1 MGVDVF
7 DVLLVFVFQFLIAID
22 SWLLYR
28 LERNDQR
35 SRLCRNDQCL
45 LYNKDLADAIV
56 VEDAEDAEDGIA
68 DYAWLWMSSLM
79 VVLHPTDMI
88 GWEPAENAQIGSSR
102 LFVRLLEQHGKRL
115 HGWLSWQVQI
125 RQLSGRAEH
134 GCKRAAL

>member
-68 DYAWLWMSSLM
+68 DYAWLYRDEL
-79 VVLHPTDMI
+79 VD
-88 GWEPAENAQIGSSR
+88 GSTASNR
-102 LFVRLLEQHGKRL
+102 HD
-115 HGWLSWQVQI
+115 WLGTS
-125 RQLSGRAEH
+125 
-134 GCKRAAL
+134 